1 MSRLLPKLDFFHNQY
16 PVVYRLYS
24 FNTTVVTHIVYN
36 FENCK
41 VELNFYFTQEQD
53 DPSTA
58 HYPDYYV
65 EHIRKMSQVVT
76 LVFNDN
82 AESRL
87 SMVDS
92 LRTALR
98 TQPLR

>member
-1 MSRLLPKLDFFHNQY
+1 MF
-16 PVVYRLYS
+16 
-24 FNTTVVTHIVYN
+24 
-36 FENCK
+36 
-41 VELNFYFTQEQD
+41 QEQD
-53 DPSTA
+53 DPTTA

-76 LVFNDN
+76 ITYNDD

-87 SMVDS
+87 GMVES

-98 TQPLR
+98 TQPLRYGLT